1 MERGNTHC
9 WRHHCFPS
17 NTSVSDRTPRF
28 TPFYFNSGFYFV
40 RQTEKSGYLMER
52 MLKTIAEIAETHSHQ
67 STLTK
72 YFSEV
77 IDFTDIHFYLL
88 ENKDYPSGY
97 QFHHEKDYIQQLLD
111 FKVLPKVFH
120 MCWTESR
127 NDKVRRC
134 YWWVSP
140 IVSYLDGRWSIWSS
154 WDCGS
159 SLSKTIRPVINT
171 SLSKL
176 SLTQCLLRVCLSPP
190 VVLFSNVV
198 MLETIGRDEGK
209 MGNESLQTTTGW
221 SDS

>member
-1 MERGNTHC
+1 MLS
-9 WRHHCFPS
+9 FLS
-17 NTSVSDRTPRF
+17 LISYRTPRF

-77 IDFTDIHFYLL
+77 IDFTDIHFHLL

-134 YWWVSP
+134 Y
-140 IVSYLDGRWSIWSS
+140 
-154 WDCGS
+154 
-159 SLSKTIRPVINT
+159 
-171 SLSKL
+171 
-176 SLTQCLLRVCLSPP
+176 
-190 VVLFSNVV
+190 
-198 MLETIGRDEGK
+198 
-209 MGNESLQTTTGW
+209 
-221 SDS
+221 